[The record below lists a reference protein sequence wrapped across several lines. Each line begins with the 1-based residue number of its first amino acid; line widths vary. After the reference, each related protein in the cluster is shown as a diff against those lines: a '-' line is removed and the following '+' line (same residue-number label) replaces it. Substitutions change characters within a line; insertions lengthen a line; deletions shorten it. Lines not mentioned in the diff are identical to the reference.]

1 LTSIDNDPGDRLR
14 VLLPLS
20 GWPFWSC
27 RVGNRF
33 GFSMR
38 TQVGIVG
45 AGPAG
50 LTLSHLLAEAGIDS
64 VIIESRT
71 RAAIEETIRAGVL
84 EQATVDLLQE
94 TGVGARALA
103 EGAKHDGIELRF
115 GGRGHRIDFA
125 GLVGRSVWLYPQHE
139 VLKDLIGARLAAGAD
154 IRFAAGDVSL
164 LDVTS
169 PTPGISFTDADGTA
183 VELRCDIIA
192 GCDGSAGV
200 SKGAIPDAERTDY
213 FRSYPFGWLGILVE
227 AAPSAPELVYAH
239 SERGF
244 ALISTR
250 TPEVQRMYL
259 QCDPGENPDGWSDD
273 RIWAELQARVAG
285 EGFELTEGRIFQR
298 GVVPMRSY
306 VCDPMRY
313 GRLFLAGDAAHVV
326 PPTGA
331 KGLNLAVADVVV
343 LARAL
348 ESYFANGSTER
359 LDTYDAVASRRVW
372 RAQHFSWWMTSML
385 HAHPDSSPF
394 DLRRQLGELDMV
406 VNSAAGATYLAEAYT
421 GWPIVV

>member
-1 LTSIDNDPGDRLR
+1 LTSIDDDPAAPFAAC
-14 VLLPLS
+14 LPLS
-20 GWPFWSC
+20 GRLLWSC
-27 RVGNRF
+27 RLGAGF
-33 GFSMR
+33 GLSVR

-64 VIIESRT
+64 VIIETRT

-84 EQATVDLLQE
+84 EQGTVDLLRE

-103 EGAKHDGIELRF
+103 EGTKHDGIRLRF

-154 IRFAAGDVSL
+154 IRFAASDVSL

-169 PTPGISFTDADGTA
+169 HKPGLSFTDADGTA

-192 GCDGSAGV
+192 GCDGSAGI
-200 SKGAIPDAERTDY
+200 SKWAIPDVERTDY
-213 FRSYPFGWLGILVE
+213 FRTYPFGWFGILVE
-227 AAPSAPELVYAH
+227 AAPSAPELIYAH

-250 TPEVQRMYL
+250 TPEVQRMYF
-259 QCDPGENPDGWSDD
+259 QCDPEENPDGWSDD

-285 EGFELTEGRIFQR
+285 EGFELTEGPIFQR
-298 GVVPMRSY
+298 GVIPMRSH

-313 GRLFLAGDAAHVV
+313 GRLFLAGDVAHTV

-331 KGLNLAVADVVV
+331 KGLNLAVADVAV

-348 ESYFANGSTER
+348 ESYFVNGSTER

-385 HAHPDSSPF
+385 HTHPDSSPF

-406 VNSAAGATYLAEAYT
+406 VNSTAGATYLAEAYT
-421 GWPIVV
+421 GWPIGV